1 MELSKRLKRQKPKI
15 NHGNNTNH
23 NSDSI
28 LSDQEEDATENQS
41 SEGKP
46 EEMMIDEVNTSPIEN
61 FLSKTRSQKHT
72 DKSMKVINLLTAV
85 VDML

>member
-1 MELSKRLKRQKPKI
+1 MNYSK
-15 NHGNNTNH
+15 NTLPSDEENH
-23 NSDSI
+23 NSD
-28 LSDQEEDATENQS
+28 QEEGATENQS

-46 EEMMIDEVNTSPIEN
+46 EEMIIDEVNTSPIEN

-72 DKSMKVINLLTAV
+72 DKPVKVINLLTAV